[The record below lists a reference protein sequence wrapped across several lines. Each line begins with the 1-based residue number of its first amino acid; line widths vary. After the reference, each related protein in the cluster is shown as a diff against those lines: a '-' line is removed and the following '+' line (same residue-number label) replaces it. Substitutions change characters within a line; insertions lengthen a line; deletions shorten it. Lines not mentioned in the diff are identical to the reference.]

1 MQENGSLIS
10 VLMVLVVMKLWIC
23 ADSDRSKAD
32 LCGKGRRIC
41 SCICSKRPQFHRG
54 AALSHHASPRG
65 ACLLCQPQVSQR
77 NLLENPQKVLI
88 PEGAWN
94 IVREVVTE

>member
-1 MQENGSLIS
+1 MQSVQENDSLIS

-23 ADSDRSKAD
+23 ADLDRSKAD
-32 LCGKGRRIC
+32 LWEGKEDVQLHTQQKASVPLWSSIVP
-41 SCICSKRPQFHRG
+41 SS
-54 AALSHHASPRG
+54 LSHRSL
-65 ACLLCQPQVSQR
+65 CLLCRPQDSQR

-94 IVREVVTE
+94 IL